1 MTTIT
6 AKAMSCAAALLLLA
20 ATEAGARSLRTPPLQ
35 PGTNQKLVCTVVNL
49 DGKSLEMQAEIVD
62 RFGDN
67 ATDFTRTDWNA
78 DETVVLTLR
87 VESSNPNARFCRITV
102 RGGHRTDVAGSLQAC
117 SYDESTCTSPV
128 VAR

>member
-1 MTTIT
+1 MTAIT
-6 AKAMSCAAALLLLA
+6 AKAMSSAAALLLLA

-35 PGTNQKLVCTVVNL
+35 PGTGQKLVCTVVNL
-49 DGKSLEMQAEIVD
+49 EAKSIEMKAEIVD

-67 ATDFTRTDWNA
+67 ATDFARTDWNA

-102 RGGHRTDVAGSLQAC
+102 VGGHRSDVAGSLQAC
-117 SYDESTCTSPV
+117 TYDESSCTGAV
-128 VAR
+128 VAH